1 MRHPH
6 TQDIHDC
13 FHHANWQV
21 TDEDEPP
28 PVFRQLETLA
38 SSKYSPARPGE
49 VLLAVQGD
57 NFFRDVGPA
66 PSTAPPPAPPPFPVR
81 IKTPAAPPRGGNRHE
96 DRHED

>member
-66 PSTAPPPAPPPFPVR
+66 PSTAPPPRPSSVPRAHQDPCRAAAGREPARRPP
-81 IKTPAAPPRGGNRHE
+81 
-96 DRHED
+96 

>member
-1 MRHPH
+1 MRHPR
-6 TQDIHDC
+6 TKDIHEC
-13 FHHANWQV
+13 FHHANCQV

-57 NFFRDVGPA
+57 NFFRDVRPA
-66 PSTAPPPAPPPFPVR
+66 PSTATPSPSSVPRAHQDPCRAAAGGEPARRPP
-81 IKTPAAPPRGGNRHE
+81 
-96 DRHED
+96 